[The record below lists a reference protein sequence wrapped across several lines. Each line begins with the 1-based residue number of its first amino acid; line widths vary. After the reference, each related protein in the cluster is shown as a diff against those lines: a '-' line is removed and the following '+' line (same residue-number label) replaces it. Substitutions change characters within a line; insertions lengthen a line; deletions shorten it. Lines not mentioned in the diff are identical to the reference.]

1 MLIKNNT
8 LLHWWL
14 LLFLAQKLAKSRT
27 KYQLLVIWSRKQIM
41 MLKYLKSR
49 KSILLLLVIINL
61 QESTW
66 DKHKKKELVNK
77 SDVSNL
83 VKNSELNTKLVTLA
97 TKNN

>member
-1 MLIKNNT
+1 
-8 LLHWWL
+8 
-14 LLFLAQKLAKSRT
+14 
-27 KYQLLVIWSRKQIM
+27 M

-49 KSILLLLVIINL
+49 KSILLLLVKINL

-97 TKNN
+97 TKKN